1 MKKLL
6 LILLCLP
13 MIGFASFPVE
23 DNIILRDTCDKII
36 LNNGNE
42 IFTKVI
48 EIDSEFVKYKYCNN
62 IKGPIILVLKKDVKM
77 ITYADGNNEVI
88 TISYKMPIRAILLS
102 LIIIVSIIFFI
113 SALMGDFN

>member
-1 MKKLL
+1 
-6 LILLCLP
+6 
-13 MIGFASFPVE
+13 MIGFTSFPVE

-36 LNNGNE
+36 LHNGNE

-48 EIDSEFVKYKYCNN
+48 EIDSECVKYKYCNN

-88 TISYKMPIRAILLS
+88 TISYKMPIRAILFS

>member
-1 MKKLL
+1 
-6 LILLCLP
+6 

-77 ITYADGNNEVI
+77 ITYADGNNDLIDIANIIGVQAEELFDIVD
-88 TISYKMPIRAILLS
+88 KMKAEN
-102 LIIIVSIIFFI
+102 LIKIV
-113 SALMGDFN
+113 